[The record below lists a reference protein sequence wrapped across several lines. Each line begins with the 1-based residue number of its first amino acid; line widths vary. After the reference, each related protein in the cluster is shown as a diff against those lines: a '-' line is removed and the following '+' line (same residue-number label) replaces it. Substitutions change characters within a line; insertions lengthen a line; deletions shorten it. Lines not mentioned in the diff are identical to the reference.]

1 MEQEDVGLYI
11 NPFNYRDKETN
22 SLFGNTFTRAFGY
35 VRNYN
40 RNGLSGKNYHFSSFD
55 EIQYIIE
62 NLSSICDDYVL
73 LSSDQEMMISA
84 KDNTQIDYE
93 KVLSQSEYGR
103 SYWEKYDI
111 KKDGIYT
118 IRYLKNGGWK
128 ILTYMNREDVLEY
141 NIANQYT
148 ILIFVAVFGV
158 IVILVMIIIVK
169 RFTRPLSELAMQMK
183 AISAGDFKAR
193 VRVVSGDEIGM
204 VGDAFNL
211 MAEHL
216 EDSIKKDS

>member
-1 MEQEDVGLYI
+1 
-11 NPFNYRDKETN
+11 
-22 SLFGNTFTRAFGY
+22 
-35 VRNYN
+35 
-40 RNGLSGKNYHFSSFD
+40 
-55 EIQYIIE
+55 
-62 NLSSICDDYVL
+62 
-73 LSSDQEMMISA
+73 MISA

-148 ILIFVAVFGV
+148 ILIFVAV
-158 IVILVMIIIVK
+158 
-169 RFTRPLSELAMQMK
+169 LA
-183 AISAGDFKAR
+183 
-193 VRVVSGDEIGM
+193 
-204 VGDAFNL
+204 
-211 MAEHL
+211 
-216 EDSIKKDS
+216 